1 MPRFILTILIIVGV
15 YYGLK
20 FLFRLLFPV
29 IMNRFMNKMM
39 GGNQNPFFQE
49 QVEQK
54 REGEVTLTTK
64 PESKNKAPNKDGD
77 FVDFEEVK

>member
-1 MPRFILTILIIVGV
+1 MPRFLLTILIIVGV

-20 FLFRLLFPV
+20 YLFRIFFPV

-54 REGEVTLTTK
+54 REGEVTITTK
-64 PESKNKAPNKDGD
+64 PSLKNKTSKKDGD